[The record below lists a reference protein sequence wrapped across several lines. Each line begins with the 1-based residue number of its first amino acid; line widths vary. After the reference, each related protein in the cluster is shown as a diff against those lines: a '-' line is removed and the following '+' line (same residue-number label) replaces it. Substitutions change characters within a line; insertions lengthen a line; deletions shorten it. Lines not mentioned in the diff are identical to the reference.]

1 LRLRKNTGGASHQAR
16 QSRHRTSRI
25 TGKLNRAAVCGGW
38 GASSLNALRHGLTA
52 RTAELPTE
60 DPEASQRHIQ
70 QFLDTPATPNTSC
83 ATTPLSAPHPV
94 LIRVDPR

>member
-1 LRLRKNTGGASHQAR
+1 MHLRKNTR
-16 QSRHRTSRI
+16 
-25 TGKLNRAAVCGGW
+25 
-38 GASSLNALRHGLTA
+38 NALRHGLTI

-60 DPEASQRHIQ
+60 DPEAYQPHIQ
-70 QFLDTPATPNTSC
+70 QFLDEYTPATPNTSC